1 MTATLATAIQ
11 RDLLRTEP
19 VSTDAPECFAYGR
32 PFTEANAEEGER

>member
-1 MTATLATAIQ
+1 MTVTLATAIQ

-32 PFTEANAEEGER
+32 PFTEANAEEDER